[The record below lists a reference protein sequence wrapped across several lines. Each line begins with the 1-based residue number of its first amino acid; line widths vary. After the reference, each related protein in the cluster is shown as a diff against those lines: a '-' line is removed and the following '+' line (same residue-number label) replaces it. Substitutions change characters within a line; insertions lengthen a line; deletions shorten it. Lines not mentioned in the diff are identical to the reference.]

1 MNEDS
6 TTRGDGTDEAGSDT
20 ELLLEAVKRAPLLA
34 TLLDEPTEIREL
46 NHRLAPS
53 RSTIH
58 RTVQTFTDR
67 GLVTKTDEGLQ
78 LTGFG
83 RTVAQFT
90 VEYQRR
96 LESAERLEPFLN
108 TICPADVDVPVEFF
122 ADATVA
128 RPKPSHPHFAIKRIV
143 ELIEA
148 SDSLRMFSSVISPFY
163 VEVAHR
169 EMMNGMNIEVVFDE
183 DLVEIILSEYYDEA
197 VEAMESGQFE
207 VSYHSDVPFELFVF
221 DGRMGMAAHDD
232 RGIARALVETDAPE
246 AITWAEDVYETYA
259 AESQPVSF

>member
-6 TTRGDGTDEAGSDT
+6 ATDENEGQTT

-34 TLLDEPTEIREL
+34 ELLDGPTEMRQL
-46 NHRLAPS
+46 NRRLAPS

-67 GLVTKTDEGLQ
+67 GIVDKTDDGLR

-83 RTVAQFT
+83 RAIAHFT
-90 VEYQRR
+90 VEYQER
-96 LESAERLEPFLN
+96 LESATRLEPFLN
-108 TICPADVDVPVEFF
+108 TISPADVDIPVEFF

-128 RPKPSHPHFAIKRIV
+128 RPKPSHPHFAIKRIA

-163 VEVAHR
+163 VDVTHR
-169 EMMNGMNIEVVFDE
+169 EMMNGMEIEVIFDE
-183 DLVEIILSEYYDEA
+183 TLAETILSEYHDEA
-197 VEAMESGQFE
+197 VESLESGRFE
-207 VSYHSDVPFELFVF
+207 VYLHDHVPFELFIF
-221 DGRMGMAAHDD
+221 EDRMGMAAHDD

-246 AITWAEDVYETYA
+246 AITWAEDVYESYA
-259 AESQPVSF
+259 AESDTISF